1 MAVARQ
7 LRSRWDAAAAL
18 GCHLKATAMAY
29 VVQ

>member
-7 LRSRWDAAAAL
+7 LRSRWDAAAL
-18 GCHLKATAMAY
+18 GCHLKAKAMAY